1 MDKKKRDDSRYIREG
16 FENTFD
22 DIAIEL
28 NVSRERA
35 IQIAN
40 GAYKKFRRKL
50 EKMGIDI
57 NDIL

>member
-1 MDKKKRDDSRYIREG
+1 MNKKEREDSRYLREG
-16 FENTFD
+16 FDKTFEE
-22 DIAIEL
+22 IALEL
-28 NVSRERA
+28 NVSKERA
-35 IQIAN
+35 VQIAN